1 MSRSSNTGVVAPRN
15 MTLPV
20 PKCNQTQAAGKY
32 FLILRP
38 PIRMPG
44 RGALTR
50 SHGSWLSVCATVAA
64 SLFLWSPR
72 SVLSGHSPGEM

>member
-1 MSRSSNTGVVAPRN
+1 

-38 PIRMPG
+38 PNTYAGSRCLDEVARLLAECLCNRRCFAVSVVAEIGVIRT
-44 RGALTR
+44 L
-50 SHGSWLSVCATVAA
+50 
-64 SLFLWSPR
+64 PR
-72 SVLSGHSPGEM
+72 